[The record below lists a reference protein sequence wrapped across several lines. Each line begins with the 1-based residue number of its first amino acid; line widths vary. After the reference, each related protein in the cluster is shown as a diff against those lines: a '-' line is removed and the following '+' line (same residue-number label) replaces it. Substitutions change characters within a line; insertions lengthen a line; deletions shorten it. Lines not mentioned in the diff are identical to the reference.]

1 MVVTDVAEMSQT
13 GLNRGGW
20 PYTSPYLLT
29 GDDTSSYDANVVQ
42 ARTLTIP
49 VIKLQMLEDVL
60 LEKISLEEM
69 IRLGLENEQLE

>member
-1 MVVTDVAEMSQT
+1 MYSDLRDSAYITYHID
-13 GLNRGGW
+13 
-20 PYTSPYLLT
+20 YLLT
-29 GDDTSSYDANVVQ
+29 GDSTLSYDANVVQ
-42 ARTLTIP
+42 ARTHTIP